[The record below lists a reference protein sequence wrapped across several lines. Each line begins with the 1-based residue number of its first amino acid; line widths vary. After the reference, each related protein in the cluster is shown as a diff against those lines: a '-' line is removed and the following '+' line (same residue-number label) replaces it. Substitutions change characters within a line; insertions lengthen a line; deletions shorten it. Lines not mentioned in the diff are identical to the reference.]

1 MRRGSAVRR
10 LLVGSLVTALLAGA
24 LAGAAPARFGGTLT
38 IGLGIG
44 DPTSLDHAGSLGGGI
59 EVLPWLCEQLYAF
72 NAKSQVAPQLASAL
86 PTISPDHLTYTI
98 PLREGIVFN
107 DGTAFNADAV
117 VTSIERVID
126 LPGSLHA
133 SDFGSVAS
141 VTATN
146 ESTVVIHLKAR
157 FTPLLAALAT
167 TDSCVLSPAQLAKQG
182 SALIPNPIGVGPFMF
197 DHRDTGV
204 HVTLIKSPY
213 YYDKYAVH
221 LDKLVFRPASDGAAA
236 VAALEA
242 GDLQVLSGMD
252 PTQLPAI
259 QGNPNFKVIG
269 VPQFGYRGIVINIGN
284 KNGLGNPFMN
294 VGTPLASSPKL
305 RQAFEEAI
313 DRQTLVKV
321 VLGGIGVPGCTPIAA
336 QSAMYDPTITCTPY
350 DPADAKKLVAQ
361 SGLSN
366 PTVHLLIDTSTV
378 NGRIAQF
385 IQAEEANVGI
395 DVVIDTAD
403 TATASARRISGGFDT
418 VIVSPAGTA
427 DSDRQMFPTFATSGS
442 MNYGGYS
449 NPLVDLILANG
460 RKATNPTDLKTLY
473 DTAEHVIQQDRPL
486 VILYH
491 GVKLFAISSS
501 VAGVQPYP
509 DLVPH
514 VAFAQY
520 R

>member
-1 MRRGSAVRR
+1 
-10 LLVGSLVTALLAGA
+10 VTLLAA
-24 LAGAAPARFGGTLT
+24 SLAGAAPARFGGTLT

-44 DPTSLDHAGSLGGGI
+44 DPTSLDPAGSLGGGI

-72 NAKSQVAPQLASAL
+72 NAKSQIAPQLASAL
-86 PTISPDHLTYTI
+86 PTISTDHLTYTI
-98 PLREGIVFN
+98 PLRKGILFN
-107 DGTAFNADAV
+107 DGTTFNADAV
-117 VTSIERVID
+117 VMSIERIIN

-133 SDFGSVAS
+133 SDFGSVES
-141 VTATN
+141 ITAPN

-157 FTPLLAALAT
+157 FTPLVAALAT
-167 TDSCVLSPAQLAKQG
+167 TDGCVLSPAQLAKQG
-182 SALIPNPIGVGPFMF
+182 GALIPNPIGVGPFML
-197 DHRDTGV
+197 DHRDIGV
-204 HVTLIKSPY
+204 DVTLIKSPY
-213 YYDKYAVH
+213 YYNKYAVH
-221 LDKLVFRPASDGAAA
+221 LDKLVFEPATDGAAA
-236 VAALEA
+236 VAALQA
-242 GDLQVLSGMD
+242 GDIQVLSGMD

-259 QGNPNFKVIG
+259 QRNSNFKVIG

-284 KNGLGNPFMN
+284 KNGLGNPFAN
-294 VGTPLASSPKL
+294 VGTPLASSAKL

-321 VLGGIGVPGCTPIAA
+321 VLGGIGVPGCTPIGP
-336 QSAMYDPTITCTPY
+336 QSAMYDATIACTPY
-350 DPADAKKLVAQ
+350 DPAAARALVAQ
-361 SGLSN
+361 SGFSN
-366 PTVHLLIDTSTV
+366 PTVHLLIDTSTI

-395 DVVIDTAD
+395 NVVIDTAD
-403 TATASARRISGGFDT
+403 TATVATRRVGGAFDT
-418 VIVSPAGTA
+418 VIVTPAGTA
-427 DSDRQMFPTFATSGS
+427 DSDRQMFPAFASSGS
-442 MNYGGYS
+442 VNYGGYS
-449 NPLVDLILANG
+449 SPRVDLILANG

-473 DTAEHVIQQDRPL
+473 DTAERVIQQDRPL